1 MVSTRSLLFQIHWFL
16 GITAGLVLA
25 VMGVTGALISFESEI
40 LAVTNPGIVT
50 VTPGRGAPLPPPAL
64 IARIDAQVPNIRIT
78 RLTIE
83 RDPSKAVFV
92 SYTIGDRKERLW
104 GYVDPTSGRMLGA
117 PRGAE
122 FFETVEN
129 LHRWLALPG
138 KGNGIGRQITGFAA
152 LSLIYFAL
160 SGLYL
165 RWPRKP
171 LDWRNWFVL
180 DLRMTG
186 RNLYRALHAVI
197 GGWVLIFYLI
207 SAGTGLWWSYDW
219 YRTGVRHLLSS
230 EQAAHG
236 PREGGKRR
244 HGKAQEDAPVDL
256 ASLWGQFEQ
265 ATGHQTYE
273 RVTASIREGKAQFR
287 AKLPGGRHDRVSD
300 EVSIDA
306 ATGRIASNQ
315 PYAQRPLG
323 DDILT
328 SVYEIHRGAYFGLA
342 GRILMALAS
351 LTMPLFTI
359 TGFLLY
365 FARRRRKAALR
376 AVNAD
381 SALVPTDAASTLVAY
396 ASQTGS
402 AERIARLTAQ
412 ALPDAAALPIA
423 SLTADQLAR
432 VNKLFVVASTYGEGE
447 PPDAARAFARTM
459 AEPPSDLSHLSYAV
473 LALGDREYP
482 DFCAFG
488 HRIDQWLHSGGAQR
502 LFDAIEQDGEDADAQ
517 RLWQQQLAGL
527 GARTDQPDWAP
538 APMADWRLVERRLL
552 NPGSSGGETWH
563 VALEPVAA
571 PASWAA
577 GDILEILPRQ
587 DRRRVDAFLAATG
600 LNDAPDM
607 RERLMD
613 SILPTEAGPGFDA
626 ATLRPLAHREYSI
639 ASVAS
644 AGRAEL
650 IVRLAQAEDGL
661 PGLGSGWLCH
671 GAPLGGVVRARIH
684 ANAAFHSPADPVT
697 PMILI
702 GNGTGLAGLL
712 AHLRGRAASG
722 GGPVWLFWGE
732 RHPDHDD
739 YHRDERRALCDA
751 GIASGMTTAW
761 SRLGHGPRYVQHA
774 LQDSAEMV
782 REAVAGGAAIYVC
795 GSLKGM
801 AGDVHRVLTDILGDD
816 LLETMAATGR
826 YARDIY

>member
-1 MVSTRSLLFQIHWFL
+1 MISTRSVLFQIHWFL

-25 VMGVTGALISFESEI
+25 VMAVTGALISFEPEI
-40 LAVTNPGIVT
+40 LAATNPGIVT
-50 VTPGRGAPLPPPAL
+50 VAPGRGAPLAAPAL
-64 IARIDAQVPNIRIT
+64 IARISAQHPDTRISRLVVESDPTRAAFVTYALGDAKK
-78 RLTIE
+78 RL
-83 RDPSKAVFV
+83 R
-92 SYTIGDRKERLW
+92 
-104 GYVDPTSGRMLGA
+104 GYVDPTSGRILGE
-117 PRGAE
+117 PRGSG

-138 KGNGIGRQITGFAA
+138 KGNGFGRQITGFAA

-230 EQAAHG
+230 EQASHG

-244 HGKAQEDAPVDL
+244 RGADDDAPVDL
-256 ASLWGQFEQ
+256 AATWRSFER
-265 ATGHQTYE
+265 ATANRAYE
-273 RVTASIREGKAQFR
+273 RVTATVRDGSVQFR
-287 AKLPGGRHDRVSD
+287 AKLPDGRHDRVSD
-300 EVSIDA
+300 ELSIDA
-306 ATGRIASNQ
+306 ATARVTADQ

-323 DDILT
+323 DDIVT

-342 GRILMALAS
+342 GRIVMTLTS

-365 FARRRRKAALR
+365 FARRRRKAALG
-376 AVNAD
+376 A
-381 SALVPTDAASTLVAY
+381 VPTDIAPVPAGTATTLVAY

-412 ALPDAAALPIA
+412 AMPGAAALPIA
-423 SLTADQLAR
+423 ALTPMQLAR
-432 VNKLFVVASTYGEGE
+432 VDRLFVVASTYGEGE
-447 PPDAARAFARTM
+447 PPDAARGFARIM
-459 AEPPSDLSHLSYAV
+459 ARAPDDFSHLSYAV

-502 LFDAIEQDGEDADAQ
+502 LFDVIEQDGEDADAQ
-517 RLWQQQLAGL
+517 RLWQQQLASL

-538 APMADWRLVERRLL
+538 APMAEWRLVERRLL

-563 VALEPVAA
+563 IALEPVEP
-571 PASWAA
+571 PADWAA

-587 DRRRVDAFLAATG
+587 DVRRVEAFLAATG
-600 LNDAPDM
+600 LTDTPDL
-607 RERLMD
+607 RGRLMD
-613 SILPTEAGPGFDA
+613 SILPVGAGPGFDA

-639 ASVAS
+639 ASIPVT
-644 AGRAEL
+644 GRAEL
-650 IVRLAQAEDGL
+650 IVRLAMAEDGL
-661 PGLGSGWLCH
+661 PGLGSGWLCQ
-671 GAPLGGVVRARIH
+671 GAAIGSVVRARVH
-684 ANAAFHSPADPVT
+684 RNAAFHAPADPAT
-697 PMILI
+697 PMLLI

-712 AHLRGRAASG
+712 AHLRARAASG

-739 YHRDERRALCDA
+739 YHRAERQALLDS
-751 GIASGMTTAW
+751 GTLSGMATAW
-761 SRLGHGPRYVQHA
+761 SRLGHGPRYVQHVLA
-774 LQDSAEMV
+774 DSAETI
-782 REAVAGGAAIYVC
+782 RDAVAAGAAIHVC

-801 AGDVHRVLTDILGDD
+801 AGDVHRLLTDILGDEVLED
-816 LLETMAATGR
+816 LAASGR